1 MDLAVKDVASLLNLS
16 EDKVNRLIDE
26 GKIPAYRMN
35 EEYRFSLMEIETWV
49 LQRNNADEADDPVL
63 EKKGTQQFNLFRA
76 LHKGGVV
83 HGIAGET
90 KEEVIRNTL
99 NFLKDQI
106 QVDPEVVSRLLLSR
120 EALHSTALGNGVAIP
135 HTREFVLNSQSDAVF
150 AVFLERPIPYGALDG
165 QPVDTLFFLFA
176 SDDKKHLSLLAKLAH
191 LSNEAEALLFLRQRP
206 TKAALLGFVKKFEA
220 KISAVSE

>member
-49 LQRNNADEADDPVL
+49 LQRSGSDEVDELSL

-83 HGIAGET
+83 HGISGDT

-99 NFLKDQI
+99 LSLKAQI
-106 QVDPEVVSRLLLSR
+106 QTDPEEVSRLLLNR
-120 EALHSTALGNGVAIP
+120 EKLHSTALGDGVAIP
-135 HTREFVLNSQSDAVF
+135 HTRDFVLNSQNDVVF
-150 AVFLERPIPYGALDG
+150 AVFLEKPIPYGALDG
-165 QPVDTLFFLFA
+165 QPVDILFFLFA

-191 LSNEAEALLFLRQRP
+191 LSGDKESLKFIRQKP
-206 TKAALLGFVKKFEA
+206 TKAALLNFVKTFET
-220 KISAVSE
+220 KISAVGE